1 MKEDMPNIMS
11 EKIDLANILT
21 EARNPATL
29 DIDVLPT
36 IAMVRKMNDED
47 LKVPAAVREQ
57 LKEIAELIDIIAAA
71 FQRNGRLFYI
81 GAGTSGR
88 LGILDASECPPTYGV
103 SADTVQGLIAGGL
116 PAVFAAQE
124 GAEDSLVMAEEQLR
138 EQKLTAIDVVVG
150 LAASG
155 RTPYVVAGLK
165 YARSVGC
172 KTGAIACSQNSEIGA
187 VADVAIELLTGPEVV
202 TGSTRMKAGSAQK
215 LVLNMLSTGS
225 MIKSGKVYSN
235 LMVDVQS
242 TNKKLVERAKRI
254 AIHATGCDYSVAEQA
269 IAASDG
275 SVKTAIV
282 MIIGGVDVETARR
295 VLAESNG
302 FTAAALK
309 SLAKND

>member
-1 MKEDMPNIMS
+1 MK
-11 EKIDLANILT
+11 EKIDLTKILT
-21 EARNPATL
+21 ETRNPATL

-36 IAMVRKMNDED
+36 IDMVRKMNDED

-57 LKEIAELIDIIAAA
+57 LAEIAELIDIIAAA
-71 FQRNGRLFYI
+71 YKKGGRLFYI

-103 SADTVQGLIAGGL
+103 SAEMVQGLIAGGL

-124 GAEDSLVMAEEQLR
+124 GAEDSLELAEQQLR
-138 EQKLTAIDVVVG
+138 EKNLNATDVVVG

-155 RTPYVVAGLK
+155 RTPYVIAGLK
-165 YARSVGC
+165 FAKAVGC
-172 KTGAIACSQNSEIGA
+172 KTGSIACTNNSEIGL

-202 TGSTRMKAGSAQK
+202 TGSTRMKAGTAQK

-225 MIKSGKVYSN
+225 MIKSGKVFSN

-269 IAASDG
+269 ILTSGG
-275 SVKTAIV
+275 SVKIAIV
-282 MIIGGVDVETARR
+282 MIIAGVDVLTAKRA
-295 VLAESNG
+295 LEENNG

-309 SLAKND
+309 SLVKNG

>member
-1 MKEDMPNIMS
+1 MRER
-11 EKIDLANILT
+11 IDLTKILT
-21 EARNPATL
+21 ETRNPATL
-29 DIDVLPT
+29 DIDSLPT
-36 IAMVRKMNDED
+36 IDMVRKMNDED

-57 LKEIAELIDIIAAA
+57 LAEIAKLIDIIVAA
-71 FQRNGRLFYI
+71 FRKGGRLFYI

-103 SADTVQGLIAGGL
+103 SAEMVQGLIAGGL

-124 GAEDSLVMAEEQLR
+124 GAEDSPELAQQQLR
-138 EQKLTAIDVVVG
+138 ESGLNANDVVVG

-155 RTPYVVAGLK
+155 RTPYVVAGLE
-165 YARSVGC
+165 YASSVGC
-172 KTGAIACSQNSEIGA
+172 ATGSIACTQNSVIGR

-202 TGSTRMKAGSAQK
+202 TGSTRMKAGTAQK
-215 LVLNMLSTGS
+215 LVLNMLSTGA

-242 TNKKLVERAKRI
+242 TNKKLIERAKRI
-254 AIHATGCDYSVAEQA
+254 VIQATGCDYATAEQA

-282 MIIGGVDVETARR
+282 MIIGNVEADTARQ
-295 VLAESNG
+295 VLEESNG
-302 FTAAALK
+302 FAAAAIKRLT
-309 SLAKND
+309 KNN